1 MSKYI
6 YPAVFTKEDNNL
18 YSVSFPDIE
27 GCFTQGSGIQDSIEM
42 AQDVLSIILCDMED
56 DKKVIP
62 PASDP
67 LDIKLGENS
76 FVSLVSADTLE
87 YRKIYNGKAV
97 KKTLTIPQWLNEAAE
112 KENVNFSQTL
122 KNALIKQ
129 LNIK

>member
-76 FVSLVSADTLE
+76 FVSLVSADTFE